1 MVGQRTAFLFDQV
14 SAADPESVPRM
25 NARVE
30 ACYTWAE
37 AHGFAVVDE
46 VIVWTE
52 GGRQPDTMFAEVLA
66 VCRRTGAVL
75 LVHSVEVLPE
85 SARQQ
90 LQPDPSARLRLGG
103 VQLVVATGGNPGS
116 DPAC

>member
-1 MVGQRTAFLFDQV
+1 MVGQHIAFLFDQV

-25 NARVE
+25 NVRVE
-30 ACYTWAE
+30 TCYTWAE
-37 AHGFAVVDE
+37 THGFTVVDE
-46 VIVWTE
+46 VIVWTD

-85 SARQQ
+85 RARQK
-90 LQPDPSARLRLGG
+90 LQPGPADRLRLDG
-103 VQLVVATGGNPGS
+103 VQLVVATGGKPDS
-116 DPAC
+116 DRTC